1 MIHGHCPCRLLV
13 EAPYDQRLRPGLFL
27 FVLAFWRLAP
37 AEHCGHS
44 SQDEA
49 GSAQFHLNVPQVVL
63 L

>member
-1 MIHGHCPCRLLV
+1 MIK
-13 EAPYDQRLRPGLFL
+13 DSDWDF
-27 FVLAFWRLAP
+27 FSVLAAFWWLAP